1 MLVFELHSDDGSSGE
16 GSISTSARRLKRE
29 STLDGD
35 NWISAWAESSS
46 ERVDRPNPSTHDD
59 SKWFVKLFFVAAS
72 PEQIRNGEFL
82 SPENVRYWFAS
93 MLPEHN
99 SLLV

>member
-1 MLVFELHSDDGSSGE
+1 MLVFELNSDDASNGDGTA
-16 GSISTSARRLKRE
+16 STSARRLKRE

-35 NWISAWAESSS
+35 NWISAWTESIS
-46 ERVDRPNPSTHDD
+46 ERAKRPNPSSRDD

-82 SPENVRYWFAS
+82 SPENVRYSFAC
-93 MLPEHN
+93 MLAGFN
-99 SLLV
+99 S